1 MMTIKNFLLACFLH
15 ILLFI
20 GLAIPEIARAD
31 LDKAIAYAEAGEK
44 DKAHKELLLI
54 AETAQ
59 TGHPKALY
67 EFGVM
72 YKTEGLWVV
81 QSDESAFENWLASAE
96 LGYAPAQFSVG
107 ASYIIGSGIEKD
119 LSQAKRWLQLAIDST
134 YEHYSKVAQTL
145 YTLNKLDRY

>member
-1 MMTIKNFLLACFLH
+1 MMTIKTFLLACFFH

-20 GLAIPEIARAD
+20 GIAIPEIARAD
-31 LDKAIAYAEAGEK
+31 LDEAIAYAEAGEK
-44 DKAHKELLLI
+44 DKAYEELLLI
-54 AETAQ
+54 VEQ
-59 TGHPKALY
+59 SEQGHPKALY
-67 EFGVM
+67 ELGVM
-72 YKTEGLWVV
+72 YKTEGLWIV

-96 LGYAPAQFSVG
+96 LGYAPAQFAVG
-107 ASYIIGSGIEKD
+107 SAYIIGSGIDKD

>member
-1 MMTIKNFLLACFLH
+1 MTVRTFLLSCFFH

-20 GLAIPEIARAD
+20 GIAIPEIARAD
-31 LDKAIAYAEAGEK
+31 LDEAIAYAEAGEK
-44 DKAHKELLLI
+44 DKAYEELLLI
-54 AETAQ
+54 VEQAEQ
-59 TGHPKALY
+59 GHPKALY

-81 QSDESAFENWLASAE
+81 QSDESAFENWSASAE
-96 LGYAPAQFSVG
+96 LGYAPAQFAVG
-107 ASYIIGSGIEKD
+107 SAYIIGSGIEKD

>member
-1 MMTIKNFLLACFLH
+1 MTVKTFLLACFLH

-44 DKAHKELLLI
+44 DKAYEELLFI
-54 AETAQ
+54 AEQAEQ
-59 TGHPKALY
+59 GHPKALY

-72 YKTEGLWVV
+72 YKSDDLWIVH
-81 QSDESAFENWLASAE
+81 SDEAAFESWLASAE

-107 ASYIIGSGIEKD
+107 ASYIIGSGVDKD

>member
-1 MMTIKNFLLACFLH
+1 MNKKVLLS
-15 ILLFI
+15 ILTLIISI
-20 GLAIPEIARAD
+20 GVKAD

-44 DKAHKELLLI
+44 DKAHKELLFI

-96 LGYAPAQFSVG
+96 LGYAPAQFAVG
-107 ASYIIGSGIEKD
+107 AAYIIGSGIEKD
-119 LSQAKRWLQLAIDST
+119 LSEAKKWLQLAIDST
-134 YEHYSKVAQTL
+134 YEKYSRSAKVL
-145 YTLNKLDRY
+145 YAAHELDNY

>member
-1 MMTIKNFLLACFLH
+1 MTVRTFLLACFFH

-20 GLAIPEIARAD
+20 GIAIPEIARAD

-44 DKAHKELLLI
+44 DKAYEELLLI
-54 AETAQ
+54 VEQAEQ
-59 TGHPKALY
+59 GHPKALY

-72 YKTEGLWVV
+72 YKTKGLWVV

-107 ASYIIGSGIEKD
+107 ASYIIGSGVDKD

-134 YEHYSKVAQTL
+134 YEHYTKVAQTL